1 MVGGTFV
8 AAISVWWAV
17 RAHHS
22 GDVSVVDT
30 FRPAIRLGL
39 VALFVGGLVV
49 AISGD
54 TQAKLMFQ
62 QQPMKMAAA
71 EALCDTETGA
81 GFSVFAIGDVENRCD
96 VRQLTIPGLTSW
108 LATGD
113 FNATI
118 KGVNDLQAE
127 YEQKY
132 GPGNYKPLIPVTYW
146 SFRLMIGFGALS
158 AVLGLWALWVTRKG
172 RVPTSRRWALVALW
186 CIPAPFLANSF
197 GWIFTEMGRQPWVV
211 APNPTGRRRR
221 PDAHPRRGLA
231 GLGRHRVDLADQLHA
246 AVRRAGRGVVR
257 PDASLRPR
265 GAAGGEPAAA
275 ADAGRRPPPVLR
287 LLRIGAPWS

>member
-1 MVGGTFV
+1 
-8 AAISVWWAV
+8 
-17 RAHHS
+17 
-22 GDVSVVDT
+22 
-30 FRPAIRLGL
+30 
-39 VALFVGGLVV
+39 
-49 AISGD
+49 
-54 TQAKLMFQ
+54 MFQ

-96 VRQLTIPGLTSW
+96 VRQLTVPGLTSW

-113 FNATI
+113 ANATV

-158 AVLGLWALWVTRKG
+158 AALALWALWMTRKG
-172 RVPTSRRWALVALW
+172 RVPTSRRWALAALW

-211 APNPTGRRRR
+211 APNPTGFDGVRMLTHDGVSPVSAATVWISLISFTLLYGALAVVWFGLMRRYVREGLPEANPPQLRTPDDDR
-221 PDAHPRRGLA
+221 PLSFAY
-231 GLGRHRVDLADQLHA
+231 
-246 AVRRAGRGVVR
+246 
-257 PDASLRPR
+257 
-265 GAAGGEPAAA
+265 
-275 ADAGRRPPPVLR
+275 
-287 LLRIGAPWS
+287 